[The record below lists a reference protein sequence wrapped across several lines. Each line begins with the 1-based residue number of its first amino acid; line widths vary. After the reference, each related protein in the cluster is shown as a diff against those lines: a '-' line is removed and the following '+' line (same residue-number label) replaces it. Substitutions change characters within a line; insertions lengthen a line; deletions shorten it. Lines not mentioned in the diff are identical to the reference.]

1 MQRHALFIGNA
12 HLLLATASV
21 CITPFT
27 LSCTVI
33 DEFDMKSH
41 DLHLLNLIL
50 LGLVF
55 FLYSVWYYA
64 LLSWIS
70 KLGSVNIYPLTSSC
84 LSVDSFLSHIFVES
98 SLAAFITS
106 YLCLFVVVFPSGTT
120 KLGLNI
126 RFSCKIR
133 VLVSFNW
140 WSNEKAKQHVA
151 ETYKMYFS
159 DSPQGRPIN
168 SPSPPSLCQR
178 RPLLAPILLRTLV
191 NKTGRRN
198 SQCCLRDRRSPMLNP
213 TSAMEASTPWPYW
226 EGRCSSSR

>member
-1 MQRHALFIGNA
+1 MFFC
-12 HLLLATASV
+12 V
-21 CITPFT
+21 F
-27 LSCTVI
+27 
-33 DEFDMKSH
+33 
-41 DLHLLNLIL
+41 IL
-50 LGLVF
+50 L
-55 FLYSVWYYA
+55 SVWYYA

-70 KLGSVNIYPLTSSC
+70 KLGSVNIYPLISAWPHLVYPWTPFSLISL
-84 LSVDSFLSHIFVES
+84 LSPRWQPS
-98 SLAAFITS
+98 SLLTFV
-106 YLCLFVVVFPSGTT
+106 CLLLFLQVAPL

-133 VLVSFNW
+133 VLVSFNLL
-140 WSNEKAKQHVA
+140 SNEKAKQNVA

-159 DSPQGRPIN
+159 DSPQGRLIN